1 MVKDNKNII
10 INKNARRNFS
20 LNETFQAG
28 IVLDGWE
35 VKSIRQGKIDLK
47 NSYVRLKNNEAWVN
61 GFKMAIRSSTAKGW
75 TVREQRGLARL
86 EVRTGEGMRSEQLM
100 KK

>member
-1 MVKDNKNII
+1 MGKDSKNII

-47 NSYVRLKNNEAWVN
+47 NSYVRLKNNEAWV
-61 GFKMAIRSSTAKGW
+61 I
-75 TVREQRGLARL
+75 GLKIDVPASL
-86 EVRTGEGMRSEQLM
+86 NQEVDIMRSRKLLL
-100 KK
+100 KKKEITNLFFQQ

>member
-1 MVKDNKNII
+1 MGKDNKNII

-35 VKSIRQGKIDLK
+35 VKSIRHGKIDLK
-47 NSYVRLKNNEAWVN
+47 N
-61 GFKMAIRSSTAKGW
+61 
-75 TVREQRGLARL
+75 
-86 EVRTGEGMRSEQLM
+86 
-100 KK
+100 